1 MMIPSPIYTPP
12 LTLYGISS
20 HEEKILT
27 NKSVTEWEL
36 LKNETKN
43 INSLYAYMLSATN
56 TS

>member
-1 MMIPSPIYTPP
+1 MIPSPIYPP

-20 HEEKILT
+20 YEEKILT